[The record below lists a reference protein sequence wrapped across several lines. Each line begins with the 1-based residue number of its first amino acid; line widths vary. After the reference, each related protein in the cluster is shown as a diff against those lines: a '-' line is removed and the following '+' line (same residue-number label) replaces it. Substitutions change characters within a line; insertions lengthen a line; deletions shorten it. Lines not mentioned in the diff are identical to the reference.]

1 MKKVRGW
8 TRPVASAKPL
18 RRRLSGS
25 SRASLT
31 LVQTVAGKLRVG
43 TMGDVGHL
51 PGQPAGSTPD
61 QLPVAPNGFDRPLR
75 YAALQAHA
83 GWIVP
88 SPRRSALTDEA
99 CAPSAEC
106 RCNRRRSGGAAQPG
120 PALARGGW
128 WSAIGPS
135 SPARWAVRWAVRSSH
150 ACTNASALTLRVLTA
165 GIWYRWPWSSKPPA
179 TSTRRCQCPPPLR
192 LMEGRVGRPAGAF
205 RRLRLPVEDSLRP
218 GGSSSR
224 PCLCTNFDKTGC
236 PHTHPTAHCSV
247 FCGVLALPV
256 LLTGP
261 ATRCS
266 LLRPPLPSPPP
277 STPPIACQRPVAS
290 RAVAGVGYRPLGGFQ
305 LCRRAPRQGWR
316 CL

>member
-1 MKKVRGW
+1 
-8 TRPVASAKPL
+8 
-18 RRRLSGS
+18 
-25 SRASLT
+25 
-31 LVQTVAGKLRVG
+31 
-43 TMGDVGHL
+43 MGDVGRL

-88 SPRRSALTDEA
+88 SPRRSALTR
-99 CAPSAEC
+99 CCVWTVRRMRWQSTPKC
-106 RCNRRRSGGAAQPG
+106 RGHPAR

-150 ACTNASALTLRVLTA
+150 ACTNASPLTLHVDTQKFR
-165 GIWYRWPWSSKPPA
+165 YRRPWPSTPPPGPIRPRQ
-179 TSTRRCQCPPPLR
+179 SPPPLS
-192 LMEGRVGRPAGAF
+192 LMAGRVGRPAGAF
-205 RRLRLPVEDSLRP
+205 RRLRLPAEDSLRP

-247 FCGVLALPV
+247 FCGELALPV

-277 STPPIACQRPVAS
+277 STPPVACQRPVAS
-290 RAVAGVGYRPLGGFQ
+290 RAAAGVGYRPQGGFQ
-305 LCRRAPRQGWR
+305 LGRRAPRQGWR

>member
-1 MKKVRGW
+1 MSRRSDRADGRGQ
-8 TRPVASAKPL
+8 TPALSFQTSVHM
-18 RRRLSGS
+18 RLPRS

-43 TMGDVGHL
+43 TMGDVGRL

-120 PALARGGW
+120 PALAGAGW
-128 WSAIGPS
+128 RVAIGPS

-150 ACTNASALTLRVLTA
+150 ACTNASPLTLHVDMQKIR
-165 GIWYRWPWSSKPPA
+165 YRRPWPSTPPPGPI
-179 TSTRRCQCPPPLR
+179 RPRQCPPPLS
-192 LMEGRVGRPAGAF
+192 LMAGRVGRPVGAF
-205 RRLRLPVEDSLRP
+205 RRLRLPAEDSLRP

-224 PCLCTNFDKTGC
+224 P
-236 PHTHPTAHCSV
+236 
-247 FCGVLALPV
+247 
-256 LLTGP
+256 
-261 ATRCS
+261 
-266 LLRPPLPSPPP
+266 
-277 STPPIACQRPVAS
+277 
-290 RAVAGVGYRPLGGFQ
+290 
-305 LCRRAPRQGWR
+305 
-316 CL
+316 

>member
-1 MKKVRGW
+1 MPRQSTPKC
-8 TRPVASAKPL
+8 
-18 RRRLSGS
+18 RRR
-25 SRASLT
+25 
-31 LVQTVAGKLRVG
+31 
-43 TMGDVGHL
+43 
-51 PGQPAGSTPD
+51 PA
-61 QLPVAPNGFDRPLR
+61 RPAR
-75 YAALQAHA
+75 
-83 GWIVP
+83 
-88 SPRRSALTDEA
+88 
-99 CAPSAEC
+99 
-106 RCNRRRSGGAAQPG
+106 
-120 PALARGGW
+120 ARGGW

-179 TSTRRCQCPPPLR
+179 TSTRRCQCPPLLR
-192 LMEGRVGRPAGAF
+192 LMTVRVGRPAGAF
-205 RRLRLPVEDSLRP
+205 RRLRLPAEDSLRP

-277 STPPIACQRPVAS
+277 STPPIACQRPVAFS
-290 RAVAGVGYRPLGGFQ
+290 AVAGVGYRPLGGFQ